1 MKSDFNLSM
10 AGIPQWICRCIART
24 TLLTV
29 AVSVI
34 SCSAYQS
41 SSDGTWTTTSFK
53 DPDRVWN
60 AIQLVLIE
68 LDYEVIE
75 ENRDDGVIRT
85 ESNPAEDG
93 AVITLA
99 IDQVMRTNDQVKVY
113 VKPSFS
119 GNAGARNPDLLKAAA
134 DDFVKALE
142 EKLKG

>member
-1 MKSDFNLSM
+1 VTGAAL
-10 AGIPQWICRCIART
+10 AA
-24 TLLTV
+24 L
-29 AVSVI
+29 AVSVL
-34 SCSAYQS
+34 SCSTS
-41 SSDGTWTTTSFK
+41 NVPSETTWTTTSFK

-75 ENRDDGVIRT
+75 ENRDDGVIR
-85 ESNPAEDG
+85 SVSDAAEDG
-93 AVITLA
+93 TVIALA

-119 GNAGARNPDLLKAAA
+119 GTAGTRNPDLLKAAA
-134 DDFVKALE
+134 DEFVKAVE